1 LRIGRIVL
9 GKKDDCWNPVRESA
23 VNSHRSITRMMDPL
37 AFADARINRRRILV
51 QAYLGRLIY
60 VKGNTVAMG

>member
-1 LRIGRIVL
+1 
-9 GKKDDCWNPVRESA
+9 
-23 VNSHRSITRMMDPL
+23 MDPL
-37 AFADARINRRRILV
+37 EFADARINRRRILV